1 MPNGYGVYTWPDGS
15 RYEGDWMNGV
25 KHGRGKYTWP
35 RCARTRRPPKRR
47 RADLH
52 PPSGAVYEGEWNA
65 GRMHGQGT
73 YSAKDGTRYQGSWA
87 ADLKSGLGARNRLRT
102 AAPSACLPRRSRLA
116 AGHKRFP
123 NGDQYQGL
131 WRNGQPNGPGM
142 YKARVTDTPRRGRH
156 VLTRGLG
163 TQWVNGNEFNGE
175 WVGGL
180 MSGRGTFVWSSGER
194 YDGEW
199 RDGKEEGRGTFTWPD
214 GSYFDGNWVGGEK
227 HGVGIWAPP
236 VAPADAA
243 TSAGAPRDAVLR
255 EYDRGSLV
263 REELVPAQQ
272 RPVGDPVAGRP
283 AVKTRKVREVRMGET
298 IFKGAPSYDL
308 MLQLQ
313 LGVRWSVGR
322 VTPERPRELTEKD
335 YAMNSP
341 LASVSA
347 RFPRRG
353 SSTTPPHASHDF
365 KWKDYCPMVFR
376 KLRERFGI
384 DAGEYMLSLCGA
396 PAACFARSLSR
407 LLPPAHACR

>member
-1 MPNGYGVYTWPDGS
+1 M
-15 RYEGDWMNGV
+15 
-25 KHGRGKYTWP
+25 
-35 RCARTRRPPKRR
+35 
-47 RADLH
+47 
-52 PPSGAVYEGEWNA
+52 
-65 GRMHGQGT
+65 Q
-73 YSAKDGTRYQGSWA
+73 WA
-87 ADLKSGLGARNRLRT
+87 
-102 AAPSACLPRRSRLA
+102 
-116 AGHKRFP
+116 
-123 NGDQYQGL
+123 
-131 WRNGQPNGPGM
+131 
-142 YKARVTDTPRRGRH
+142 
-156 VLTRGLG
+156 
-163 TQWVNGNEFNGE
+163 NGNEFNGE
-175 WVGGL
+175 WVTGL
-180 MSGRGTFVWSSGER
+180 MCGRGTFVWSTGER

-236 VAPADAA
+236 VAPADA
-243 TSAGAPRDAVLR
+243 SAPGAPRDAVLR

-322 VTPERPRELTEKD
+322 ITPERPRDLSEQD
-335 YAMNSP
+335 YASSSP
-341 LASVSA
+341 LARVSA

-365 KWKDYCPMVFR
+365 KWFVFSGLAVLSAGLTPR
-376 KLRERFGI
+376 LVACLQEGLLPHGLPQAARALWHRRRRVHAVPVRCAIPVCARSPWRSPLTLCAAGDMALRELSSPGKSGSVFFLSQDGRFI
-384 DAGEYMLSLCGA
+384 VKTMRKAEMVRAAQHADMSRHVSLTQSLRRIF
-396 PAACFARSLSR
+396 AARCCAIIT
-407 LLPPAHACR
+407 PT

>member
-1 MPNGYGVYTWPDGS
+1 M
-15 RYEGDWMNGV
+15 
-25 KHGRGKYTWP
+25 
-35 RCARTRRPPKRR
+35 
-47 RADLH
+47 
-52 PPSGAVYEGEWNA
+52 YEGEWNA

-73 YSAKDGTRYQGSWA
+73 YSAKDGTRYQGSWS
-87 ADLKSGLGARNRLRT
+87 ADLKNGLGTHALRPDQRRHT
-102 AAPSACLPRRSRLA
+102 QRRSRGCRLTHPGLQVTSAFPTAISIRASGATGSPMGLA
-116 AGHKRFP
+116 CTRCVA
-123 NGDQYQGL
+123 
-131 WRNGQPNGPGM
+131 
-142 YKARVTDTPRRGRH
+142 PRRVVSRPPRPYASSGI
-156 VLTRGLG
+156 
-163 TQWVNGNEFNGE
+163 QWANGNEFNGE
-175 WVGGL
+175 WVAGL
-180 MSGRGTFVWSSGER
+180 MCGRGTFVWSTGER

-236 VAPADAA
+236 VAPADATA
-243 TSAGAPRDAVLR
+243 PGAPRDAVLR

-322 VTPERPRELTEKD
+322 ITPERPRDLSDQD
-335 YAMNSP
+335 YANSSP
-341 LASVSA
+341 LSRVSA

-365 KWKDYCPMVFR
+365 KWFVCSC
-376 KLRERFGI
+376 L
-384 DAGEYMLSLCGA
+384 A
-396 PAACFARSLSR
+396 
-407 LLPPAHACR
+407 LP

>member
-1 MPNGYGVYTWPDGS
+1 
-15 RYEGDWMNGV
+15 
-25 KHGRGKYTWP
+25 
-35 RCARTRRPPKRR
+35 
-47 RADLH
+47 
-52 PPSGAVYEGEWNA
+52 
-65 GRMHGQGT
+65 MHGQGT
-73 YSAKDGTRYQGSWA
+73 YSAKDGTRYQGSWS
-87 ADLKSGLGARNRLRT
+87 ADLK
-102 AAPSACLPRRSRLA
+102 
-116 AGHKRFP
+116 H
-123 NGDQYQGL
+123 
-131 WRNGQPNGPGM
+131 
-142 YKARVTDTPRRGRH
+142 
-156 VLTRGLG
+156 GLG
-163 TQWVNGNEFNGE
+163 THKRAHAEAAAPRAVRCACPDATYGCRSQALPERRSVPGPLAQRATKWARHVQGVSACSASRLPRADATRGAQWVNGNEFNGE

-180 MSGRGTFVWSSGER
+180 MCGRGTFVWSSGER

-227 HGVGIWAPP
+227 HGVGLWAPP
-236 VAPADAA
+236 VASSDA
-243 TSAGAPRDAVLR
+243 SAPGAPRDAVLR
-255 EYDRGSLV
+255 EYNHGNLV

-322 VTPERPRELTEKD
+322 ITPERPRELSDQD
-335 YAMNSP
+335 YAINSP

-396 PAACFARSLSR
+396 LCRLRVGRSVAHHCPWSLQVTWRFVSFHRPASLGACSSFHKTGASS
-407 LLPPAHACR
+407 

>member
-1 MPNGYGVYTWPDGS
+1 M
-15 RYEGDWMNGV
+15 E
-25 KHGRGKYTWP
+25 
-35 RCARTRRPPKRR
+35 RRPHAWAGNVQRKGWHSLPGQLDGRPEKR
-47 RADLH
+47 A
-52 PPSGAVYEGEWNA
+52 
-65 GRMHGQGT
+65 
-73 YSAKDGTRYQGSWA
+73 RY
-87 ADLKSGLGARNRLRT
+87 ARNTPSPKWPHR
-102 AAPSACLPRRSRLA
+102 APLAWTPPHSAWV

-142 YKARVTDTPRRGRH
+142 YKVRRSNGCATSLSPRPYATS
-156 VLTRGLG
+156 VA
-163 TQWVNGNEFNGE
+163 QWANGNEFNGE
-175 WVGGL
+175 WVAGL
-180 MSGRGTFVWSSGER
+180 MCGRGTFVWSTGER

-236 VAPADAA
+236 VAASDA
-243 TSAGAPRDAVLR
+243 SAPGAPRDAVLR

-322 VTPERPRELTEKD
+322 ITPERPRDLSDQD
-335 YAMNSP
+335 YASNSP
-341 LASVSA
+341 LARVSA

-365 KWKDYCPMVFR
+365 KWFV
-376 KLRERFGI
+376 
-384 DAGEYMLSLCGA
+384 
-396 PAACFARSLSR
+396 
-407 LLPPAHACR
+407 LLVPHDTALP

>member
-1 MPNGYGVYTWPDGS
+1 M
-15 RYEGDWMNGV
+15 
-25 KHGRGKYTWP
+25 
-35 RCARTRRPPKRR
+35 
-47 RADLH
+47 
-52 PPSGAVYEGEWNA
+52 
-65 GRMHGQGT
+65 
-73 YSAKDGTRYQGSWA
+73 
-87 ADLKSGLGARNRLRT
+87 
-102 AAPSACLPRRSRLA
+102 
-116 AGHKRFP
+116 
-123 NGDQYQGL
+123 
-131 WRNGQPNGPGM
+131 
-142 YKARVTDTPRRGRH
+142 
-156 VLTRGLG
+156 
-163 TQWVNGNEFNGE
+163 NGNEFNGE
-175 WVGGL
+175 WVAGL

-214 GSYFDGNWVGGEK
+214 GSYFDGNWVGGDK

-236 VAPADAA
+236 VAADASA
-243 TSAGAPRDAVLR
+243 TGAPRDAVLR

-322 VTPERPRELTEKD
+322 ITPERPRELSEQD
-335 YAMNSP
+335 YANNSP
-341 LASVSA
+341 LATVSA

-376 KLRERFGI
+376 KLCERFGI

-396 PAACFARSLSR
+396 CAGCPRSDCFIAPSLTITPCVGRRHGASRALIAWQVWERVLLVAGRALHRQDDAQGRDGARFLLTRLALLGLPLTHCCRRTFAARCCETTMRT
-407 LLPPAHACR
+407 

>member
-1 MPNGYGVYTWPDGS
+1 MRWP
-15 RYEGDWMNGV
+15 
-25 KHGRGKYTWP
+25 H
-35 RCARTRRPPKRR
+35 
-47 RADLH
+47 
-52 PPSGAVYEGEWNA
+52 
-65 GRMHGQGT
+65 
-73 YSAKDGTRYQGSWA
+73 A
-87 ADLKSGLGARNRLRT
+87 ATL
-102 AAPSACLPRRSRLA
+102 
-116 AGHKRFP
+116 
-123 NGDQYQGL
+123 Y
-131 WRNGQPNGPGM
+131 
-142 YKARVTDTPRRGRH
+142 

-236 VAPADAA
+236 VAPSDAA
-243 TSAGAPRDAVLR
+243 TAAGAPRDAVLR

-322 VTPERPRELTEKD
+322 VTPERPRELTDKD
-335 YAMNSP
+335 YAINSP

-396 PAACFARSLSR
+396 PALPASPARSLTAACVCRRHGASRAVIARQVWQR
-407 LLPPAHACR
+407 LLPLARRALHRQDDAQG